1 LGMEGGW
8 EREILRGNMIKK
20 LIVLLIAVS
29 FTKAAYCQVSV
40 HRSKVVNCAQA
51 TRTRPQIGNA
61 FRGSVSNVD
70 YAFSARI
77 PNGLTGWGGVYKDA
91 PFHGF
96 AIFLDSNMEA
106 CIVFEVHL
114 RVDSD
119 DTARPPSGATPIQLG
134 KAQGWQWIRESR
146 AANFHLT
153 NIHLL
158 FSFRQPNQMDD
169 GEVLLITPTSR
180 LKEAKTTYDALVR
193 SIKFGRVMK

>member
-1 LGMEGGW
+1 MGMEGGW

-51 TRTRPQIGNA
+51 TRTRPQIGNV
-61 FRGSVSNVD
+61 FRGSVSNDD

-96 AIFLDSNMEA
+96 TIFLDSNMEA

-114 RVDSD
+114 GSKATIRQDHPQPLRQFNLERRKD
-119 DTARPPSGATPIQLG
+119 GSGSG
-134 KAQGWQWIRESR
+134 KVGLQI
-146 AANFHLT
+146 
-153 NIHLL
+153 
-158 FSFRQPNQMDD
+158 
-169 GEVLLITPTSR
+169 
-180 LKEAKTTYDALVR
+180 LV
-193 SIKFGRVMK
+193 